1 MEPGFKPRPYGSS
14 LVTQGLRIWWCH
26 CSGSGYC
33 CGMGPIPGLGIST
46 YLGYHQK
53 RKQKEEENPGHP
65 GLKPTLCVAI
75 LCFFFLLSFFWG
87 GGHFMA
93 YGVPW
98 LLGQGSDPSGS
109 CSLRCSNI
117 ESLTHCVGLGI
128 KPASQGSRV
137 ATNPTAPQ
145 QDLLLSFLLIFQHF
159 SDECCSPFLR

>member
-1 MEPGFKPRPYGSS
+1 MSLQWLWLLLWHGSNPWPGNFYISWVPPKKKTERRRKPRPSWPQTHP
-14 LVTQGLRIWWCH
+14 L
-26 CSGSGYC
+26 C
-33 CGMGPIPGLGIST
+33 CYPLLLFSFI
-46 YLGYHQK
+46 
-53 RKQKEEENPGHP
+53 
-65 GLKPTLCVAI
+65 
-75 LCFFFLLSFFWG
+75 FFLGG